1 MCMVAIIQYYP
12 SQPILSP
19 KISPATPPLRL
30 RLLLPSEVPKVLS
43 FLFSSN
49 YHLFFLSSLLRVIS
63 ALNSAAQPLIVDLI
77 RSSN

>member
-1 MCMVAIIQYYP
+1 MHGGYFTVLPKPTHPFPENKSRHA
-12 SQPILSP
+12 SSSSSSFLLS
-19 KISPATPPLRL
+19 KA
-30 RLLLPSEVPKVLS
+30 PKVLS